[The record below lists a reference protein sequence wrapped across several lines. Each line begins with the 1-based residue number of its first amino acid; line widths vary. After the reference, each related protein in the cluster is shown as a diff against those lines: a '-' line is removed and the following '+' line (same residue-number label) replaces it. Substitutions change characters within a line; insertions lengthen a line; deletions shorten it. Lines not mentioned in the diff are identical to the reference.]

1 MVAGFA
7 IFWLCRRDP
16 NGSAGTSLAA
26 LFYVRFVLVV
36 IACSAWAPQAARADD
51 GVYVTESFG
60 VGMGRGDL
68 AEPLG
73 HVIHARLAAGM
84 RVGYLAVEPWMLA
97 ELQDEREGGLRG
109 FVGGDPVD
117 GRADL
122 DAYGVDARVIAPL
135 ASTPTSRLEAYVRG
149 GPFIASG
156 TGALA
161 GYHGRGAGVAGGVQ
175 ITGRVRALGFLWAP
189 LLFVKRGPLA
199 TGAIYLDQGYDFY
212 ELQMAGA
219 RPIRA
224 RVGHVSFG
232 FSIGSSF

>member
-1 MVAGFA
+1 MRA
-7 IFWLCRRDP
+7 
-16 NGSAGTSLAA
+16 
-26 LFYVRFVLVV
+26 VLVAV
-36 IACSAWAPQAARADD
+36 VAWSTAAHAD

-60 VGMGRGDL
+60 VATGRGAL
-68 AEPLG
+68 EGPLG
-73 HVIHARLAAGM
+73 HVIHARLALGA
-84 RVGYLAVEPWMLA
+84 RVRFLAVEPWLMS

-109 FVGGDPVD
+109 FVGGDPVA

-122 DAYGVDARVIAPL
+122 DAYGVDARLIAPL
-135 ASTPTSRLEAYVRG
+135 YRTTTSRLEAYVRG

-161 GYHGRGAGVAGGVQ
+161 GYHGRGAGFAGGLQ

-189 LLFVKRGPLA
+189 LLFLKRGPMA

-212 ELQMAGA
+212 ELQMGDT

-232 FSIGSSF
+232 FAIGQSF